1 MPLVERA
8 HHEGHDYRFIIVDW
22 VMPGMDGI
30 ETIRRIRSEVGDST
44 PIVLLTAYDWH
55 EIEEEARAAGVS
67 AFVSKPLFKSRLHH
81 VLKLFSHPSG
91 PAENPCPPTE
101 VHLEGRVLVVEDNLL
116 NLEIATE
123 LIQGLGADVDQAIN
137 GQKAV
142 NAMANTPEGY
152 YDLVFM
158 DMQMPVMGGVE
169 ATRAIREQERTGG
182 RKPVPI
188 VAMTANAFNEDRERA
203 LAAGMDGFMTKPID
217 LAKLK
222 RILEEYLAKP

>member
-1 MPLVERA
+1 M
-8 HHEGHDYRFIIVDW
+8 
-22 VMPGMDGI
+22 
-30 ETIRRIRSEVGDST
+30 
-44 PIVLLTAYDWH
+44 
-55 EIEEEARAAGVS
+55 
-67 AFVSKPLFKSRLHH
+67 
-81 VLKLFSHPSG
+81 
-91 PAENPCPPTE
+91 
-101 VHLEGRVLVVEDNLL
+101 LVVEDNLL

-169 ATRAIREQERTGG
+169 ATRAIRDQERTGG

>member
-1 MPLVERA
+1 M
-8 HHEGHDYRFIIVDW
+8 
-22 VMPGMDGI
+22 
-30 ETIRRIRSEVGDST
+30 
-44 PIVLLTAYDWH
+44 
-55 EIEEEARAAGVS
+55 
-67 AFVSKPLFKSRLHH
+67 
-81 VLKLFSHPSG
+81 LKLFSHPSG
-91 PAENPCPPTE
+91 PAESPCPPTE

>member
-1 MPLVERA
+1 M
-8 HHEGHDYRFIIVDW
+8 
-22 VMPGMDGI
+22 
-30 ETIRRIRSEVGDST
+30 
-44 PIVLLTAYDWH
+44 
-55 EIEEEARAAGVS
+55 
-67 AFVSKPLFKSRLHH
+67 
-81 VLKLFSHPSG
+81 
-91 PAENPCPPTE
+91 
-101 VHLEGRVLVVEDNLL
+101 LVVEDNLL

>member
-1 MPLVERA
+1 M
-8 HHEGHDYRFIIVDW
+8 
-22 VMPGMDGI
+22 
-30 ETIRRIRSEVGDST
+30 
-44 PIVLLTAYDWH
+44 
-55 EIEEEARAAGVS
+55 
-67 AFVSKPLFKSRLHH
+67 
-81 VLKLFSHPSG
+81 
-91 PAENPCPPTE
+91 
-101 VHLEGRVLVVEDNLL
+101 LVVEDNLL

-142 NAMANTPEGY
+142 NAMATTPEGY

>member
-1 MPLVERA
+1 M
-8 HHEGHDYRFIIVDW
+8 
-22 VMPGMDGI
+22 
-30 ETIRRIRSEVGDST
+30 
-44 PIVLLTAYDWH
+44 
-55 EIEEEARAAGVS
+55 
-67 AFVSKPLFKSRLHH
+67 
-81 VLKLFSHPSG
+81 
-91 PAENPCPPTE
+91 
-101 VHLEGRVLVVEDNLL
+101 LVVEDNLL

-142 NAMANTPEGY
+142 NAMANAPEGY

-169 ATRAIREQERTGG
+169 ATRAIREQERAGG
-182 RKPVPI
+182 REPVPI